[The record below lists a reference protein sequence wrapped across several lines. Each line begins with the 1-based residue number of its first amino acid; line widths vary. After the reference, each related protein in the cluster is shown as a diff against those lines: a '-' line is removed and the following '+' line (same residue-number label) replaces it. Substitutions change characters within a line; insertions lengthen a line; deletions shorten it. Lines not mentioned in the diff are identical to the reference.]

1 MPFPP
6 DAPEKIREKV
16 ERGTLPRTP
25 PARMFAGSGHGEIC
39 ADCDHRALA
48 SGAAAA

>member
-25 PARMFAGSGHGEIC
+25 PARMFAGYGHGEIC
-39 ADCDHRALA
+39 AGCDHRALA